1 MFRFLFLDK
10 TQKLSSFLYT
20 NEFIFDK
27 IDYIMQEVEMMI
39 YKLSDIL
46 FKIILRFII
55 MANMIFILNKEN
67 NEHVYKLAVLYI
79 SFIVIILNINHKN
92 RVKILAQ
99 SFFVIILGTFVYL
112 LRDSAFFIKVIVEFS
127 LSVFLTELFITTL
140 KLSEILKL
148 FKLSFKEFQEDF
160 EFQKLIKKAAVKIKK
175 K

>member
-1 MFRFLFLDK
+1 M
-10 TQKLSSFLYT
+10 
-20 NEFIFDK
+20 FDK
-27 IDYIMQEVEMMI
+27 MNYMIQEVEIMI
-39 YKLSDIL
+39 YKLPNIL
-46 FKIILRFII
+46 FKIILRFIV
-55 MANMIFILNKEN
+55 MANIIFILNKEN

-79 SFIVIILNINHKN
+79 SFLVIILNINHKN
-92 RVKILAQ
+92 RGKILAQ

-112 LRDSAFFIKVIVEFS
+112 LRYSAFFIKVIVEFS

>member
-20 NEFIFDK
+20 NEFIFYK

-92 RVKILAQ
+92 REKILAQ

>member
-10 TQKLSSFLYT
+10 TQKLFSFLYT

-27 IDYIMQEVEMMI
+27 MDYIMQEVEMMI

-92 RVKILAQ
+92 REKILAQ
-99 SFFVIILGTFVYL
+99 SFL
-112 LRDSAFFIKVIVEFS
+112 
-127 LSVFLTELFITTL
+127 
-140 KLSEILKL
+140 
-148 FKLSFKEFQEDF
+148 
-160 EFQKLIKKAAVKIKK
+160 
-175 K
+175 

>member
-10 TQKLSSFLYT
+10 TQKLFSFLCT

-27 IDYIMQEVEMMI
+27 MDYIMQEVEMMI

-92 RVKILAQ
+92 REKILAQ

>member
-10 TQKLSSFLYT
+10 TQKLFSFPYT

-27 IDYIMQEVEMMI
+27 MDYIMQEVEMMI

-92 RVKILAQ
+92 REKILAQ
-99 SFFVIILGTFVYL
+99 SFFVVILGTFVYL
-112 LRDSAFFIKVIVEFS
+112 LRDSVFFVKVIIEFS